1 MMNRNCIA
9 LAGVVV
15 LASAVSVS
23 SAGDPAPPA
32 LTVDLSIGDS
42 MQQLMPSGVAGKTGY
57 LYERDFMNDAFV
69 VEVDGGDISLGWS
82 MLADP
87 DMSRGAGGPVSLMA
101 GITLQNNTGVTQT
114 ISLLATLP
122 ISSALAPST
131 LIGGSAS
138 GTLTADI
145 DGGTMSNVN
154 GADPMYRAYIDGS
167 ALGGVADLFPFD
179 SSISATPF
187 SSASTGFSDF
197 GQPIPSS
204 PGPAVN
210 TSIGILLQFDVSPG
224 ELIGWTS
231 NFVVQEIPTPGSA
244 AFLAIA
250 GLFASQRRRR

>member
-1 MMNRNCIA
+1 MNRNCFV
-9 LAGVVV
+9 LAGAVV
-15 LASAVSVS
+15 LAAAVSAS
-23 SAGDPAPPA
+23 SAGEVPA
-32 LTVDLSIGDS
+32 LTLDISVDGGMEQIL
-42 MQQLMPSGVAGKTGY
+42 PSGVFGKSGY
-57 LYERDFMNDAFV
+57 LYERDFLKDGFV
-69 VEVDGGDISLGWS
+69 IETDDGDVTLGWS

-87 DMSRGAGGPVSLMA
+87 DNSRGAGGPVSLMA
-101 GITLQNNTGVTQT
+101 GITLQNNTNSTQT

-122 ISSALAPST
+122 LSSALAPST

-167 ALGGVADLFPFD
+167 ALGGIADLFPFD
-179 SSISATPF
+179 SSISANPF

-197 GQPIPSS
+197 GQPIPSA

-210 TSIGILLQFDVSPG
+210 ASIGILLQFDVTPG

-244 AFLAIA
+244 TFLVIA
-250 GLFASQRRRR
+250 GFIASHRRRR